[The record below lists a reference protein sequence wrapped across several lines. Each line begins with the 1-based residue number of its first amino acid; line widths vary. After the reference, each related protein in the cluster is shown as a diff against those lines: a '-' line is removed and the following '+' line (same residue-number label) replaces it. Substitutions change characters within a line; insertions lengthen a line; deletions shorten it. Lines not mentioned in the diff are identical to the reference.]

1 MALIIG
7 GTAAHE
13 IAKSLLGQ
21 VHIQQKTGLD
31 RKKKRKEKKKEKKKK
46 DCNKKYFK
54 TSAKMIN
61 VHYYGLESQT
71 ERPLLEYKLLPL
83 H

>member
-46 DCNKKYFK
+46 RLQQEIFQNFCKDDKCPLLWSGISDRK
-54 TSAKMIN
+54 TSSGI
-61 VHYYGLESQT
+61 
-71 ERPLLEYKLLPL
+71 
-83 H
+83 